1 MNHYLFDSPAII
13 TLVGISKMDE
23 LLEG

>member
-1 MNHYLFDSPAII
+1 MNHYLFDSLAII
-13 TLVGISKMDE
+13 TLVGIGKMDE